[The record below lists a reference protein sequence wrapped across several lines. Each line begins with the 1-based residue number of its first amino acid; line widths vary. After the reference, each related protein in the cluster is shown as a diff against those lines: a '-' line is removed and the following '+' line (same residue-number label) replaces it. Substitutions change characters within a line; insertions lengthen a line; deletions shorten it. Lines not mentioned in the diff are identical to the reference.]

1 MTGHFPAFV
10 AVACSFIPVGGL
22 LNGFGI
28 SSTPALGAAAIS
40 VVGLF
45 NIFGTL
51 SAGFLGNLYPKKYL
65 LSKIYLALTDMATAF
80 IILPMPPLSVLIF
93 SVGLGVLLLA
103 SVPLTSGLIRCIYG
117 LRYMAALFRI
127 IFFSHQLGGFMV
139 YGLAGGFTMF
149 REIMNLFGGLP
160 SP

>member
-1 MTGHFPAFV
+1 
-10 AVACSFIPVGGL
+10 
-22 LNGFGI
+22 
-28 SSTPALGAAAIS
+28 
-40 VVGLF
+40 
-45 NIFGTL
+45 
-51 SAGFLGNLYPKKYL
+51 
-65 LSKIYLALTDMATAF
+65 MATAF

-117 LRYMAALFRI
+117 LRYMATHFRI

>member
-1 MTGHFPAFV
+1 M
-10 AVACSFIPVGGL
+10 
-22 LNGFGI
+22 
-28 SSTPALGAAAIS
+28 GAAALS
-40 VVGLF
+40 VVGLS

-51 SAGFLGNLYPKKYL
+51 SAGFLENLYPKKYL
-65 LSKIYLALTDMATAF
+65 LSTIYLAQTVMATAF
-80 IILPMPPLSVLIF
+80 IILPMTPLSVLIF
-93 SVGLGVLLLA
+93 SVGLGVFWLA

-160 SP
+160 SPLARSALLFICRFGNVP